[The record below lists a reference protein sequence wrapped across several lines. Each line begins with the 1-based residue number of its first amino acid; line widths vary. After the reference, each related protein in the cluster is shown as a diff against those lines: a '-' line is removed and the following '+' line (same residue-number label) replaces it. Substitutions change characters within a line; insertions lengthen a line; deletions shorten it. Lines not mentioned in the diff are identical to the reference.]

1 MINLLTTSK
10 KAVLFSILFIATCT
24 ISAQKRK
31 EIKPKKFVG
40 TVHMIGSTDF
50 IYYALSEK
58 TKTSIEVTGPGVL
71 TLYNRVRLEN
81 NTKLSTPYYL
91 KYTLDKKRI
100 VSRKIGPQAISIK
113 VKYKSKKLKGKPSKA
128 DKEIIKIPPGK
139 HTISFYKYK
148 TKQKAHIRFMYEQKE
163 KLNWNELK
171 SDNDLKKVTLQYLKT
186 KKEQQYYRV
195 DNANGFSFVTTKG
208 HSKIRVFLRADFDY
222 KMHSE
227 NIIRI
232 LLREKGT
239 KTTTYK
245 MTCFKSKKVENRTD
259 KKLIP
264 GKLEKL
270 YIDIPV
276 KGNHSYELLLK
287 DPKKSALVRVFLD
300 KKKTTPIKI
309 ATK

>member
-1 MINLLTTSK
+1 MIKLINITKNVSALMLL
-10 KAVLFSILFIATCT
+10 VLLSSNVC
-24 ISAQKRK
+24 AQKK
-31 EIKPKKFVG
+31 ELKPKKFVG

-58 TKTSIEVTGPGVL
+58 TKTSIEVTGPGLL

-81 NTKLSTPYYL
+81 NAKLSTPYYL
-91 KYTLDKKRI
+91 KYTLDNKRI
-100 VSRKIGPQAISIK
+100 VSRKIGPQAISSK

-128 DKEIIKIPPGK
+128 DKENIKIPPGQ

-148 TKQKAHIRFMYEQKE
+148 TKQKAHIRFVYEQKE
-163 KLNWNELK
+163 KINWNELK
-171 SDNDLKKVTLQYLKT
+171 PENDLKKVTLQYLKT

-195 DNANGFSFVTTKG
+195 DDAKEFSFTTTKS

-232 LLREKGT
+232 LLKEKGE

-245 MTCFKSKKVENRTD
+245 LTCFKSKKVENRTD

-270 YIDIPV
+270 YIDIPL
-276 KGNHSYELLLK
+276 KGDHSYGLLLK
-287 DPKKSALVRVFLD
+287 DPKKSALVRVFVD
-300 KKKTTPIKI
+300 KKKDTPIKI
-309 ATK
+309 AAK